1 MPSRP
6 SCISSATGVLTY
18 VHAFSTSSLL
28 PLSERSTIT
37 TTLSSS
43 QTVTVLAQF
52 MVGLNTVPP
61 STTPPPDTSSL
72 NLLPAN
78 PTPAPASPSRSS
90 ASSSSGDSL
99 STGARAGIGVGVAAG
114 GILVIVLLVL
124 LYFRRHRS
132 KQSAAAGPVGEG
144 GGVGIVRSEH
154 PRELEC
160 NSTLPQ
166 ELDGKD
172 RAELEGSKQEPR
184 YELEATEKIPSRRSS
199 MKDS

>member
-37 TTLSSS
+37 ATLSSS

-72 NLLPAN
+72 DIPPAD
-78 PTPAPASPSRSS
+78 PTPAPASRSS
-90 ASSSSGDSL
+90 ASSSGDSL

-114 GILVIVLLVL
+114 GILVIALLVL
-124 LYFRRHRS
+124 LYFRRRRS
-132 KQSAAAGPVGEG
+132 KQSAVAGPVGG
-144 GGVGIVRSEH
+144 DGGVGIVRSEY

-166 ELDGKD
+166 EPDGKD

-184 YELEATEKIPSRRSS
+184 YELEAAEKIPSRRSS